1 MLILSA
7 SFWEVGSWCVVALW
21 TVYLIMMIHGLRQR
35 QVVSGTD
42 KVVLPRGLPRVSV
55 LVAGRN
61 EEGCFELCLR
71 SLLRQDYPNLE
82 IIAINDR
89 STDAT
94 GEILDQL
101 ELEFSDQLQVIHIEN
116 LPSGWFG
123 KTHAM
128 HVGSQS
134 ASGDWLLY
142 VDADCELQSDAGISL
157 AVQEAQRRGADLVS
171 LTPHFVLNTF
181 WEHLTVPVC
190 SSVMMVWFQ
199 PSRVNNPKL
208 RTSYANGAFLMISR
222 HSYDALG
229 GWCRFRAQISEDI
242 AMGRAAK
249 SSGLKVVVLQNVGI
263 YQTCMY
269 ESIRASWHGWSR
281 IFYGALPRKALVLSV
296 TRLILCSIIP
306 TWALFGWLAVASW
319 NGTVVSGWNGTLT
332 ATATAIVMQQ
342 IYMAMIFRVV
352 GGRLLWSLTAPLGQL
367 VSVGMLVRAILNH
380 LGMAT
385 TQWSGAV
392 FSRGQMITVPR
403 PRVVSLPVHTRQAR

>member
-1 MLILSA
+1 
-7 SFWEVGSWCVVALW
+7 
-21 TVYLIMMIHGLRQR
+21 
-35 QVVSGTD
+35 
-42 KVVLPRGLPRVSV
+42 
-55 LVAGRN
+55 
-61 EEGCFELCLR
+61 
-71 SLLRQDYPNLE
+71 
-82 IIAINDR
+82 
-89 STDAT
+89 
-94 GEILDQL
+94 
-101 ELEFSDQLQVIHIEN
+101 
-116 LPSGWFG
+116 
-123 KTHAM
+123 
-128 HVGSQS
+128 
-134 ASGDWLLY
+134 
-142 VDADCELQSDAGISL
+142 
-157 AVQEAQRRGADLVS
+157 
-171 LTPHFVLNTF
+171 
-181 WEHLTVPVC
+181 
-190 SSVMMVWFQ
+190 VMMVWFQ